1 LQDATTFS
9 DSGAEDSEDNG
20 AVSTESETGNEG
32 SGAKRNLRP
41 RPMRRDVVASSTQ
54 EPRKRKAPKTFPEPK
69 RRKAS
74 SDVVSDVASERA
86 QIVQAQEDAKQAQED
101 AKQALEQAT
110 RALEQAKQTAAAC
123 AKQLKEF
130 DEKHQ

>member
-32 SGAKRNLRP
+32 NGAKRNLRP

-74 SDVVSDVASERA
+74 SDVASERA
-86 QIVQAQEDAKQAQED
+86 RLVQALEDAKL
-101 AKQALEQAT
+101 KV
-110 RALEQAKQTAAAC
+110 AAC

-130 DEKHQ
+130 DETHQ

>member
-1 LQDATTFS
+1 MQDATTFS

-20 AVSTESETGNEG
+20 AVSTESETDNEG
-32 SGAKRNLRP
+32 ASNGAKRNLRP
-41 RPMRRDVVASSTQ
+41 RPMRRDVVVVKTSQ

-74 SDVVSDVASERA
+74 SDVASDVASERA
-86 QIVQAQEDAKQAQED
+86 RLVQAQKDATL
-101 AKQALEQAT
+101 ALEQAK